1 MGDLETEAQQTREPI
16 RMNRPPRTY
25 REAFEW
31 LLTEL
36 ERIQLELKYENDWRY
51 KLTQLARKMA
61 ENIELAENVERHK
74 HKQK

>member
-1 MGDLETEAQQTREPI
+1 
-16 RMNRPPRTY
+16 MNRPPRTY